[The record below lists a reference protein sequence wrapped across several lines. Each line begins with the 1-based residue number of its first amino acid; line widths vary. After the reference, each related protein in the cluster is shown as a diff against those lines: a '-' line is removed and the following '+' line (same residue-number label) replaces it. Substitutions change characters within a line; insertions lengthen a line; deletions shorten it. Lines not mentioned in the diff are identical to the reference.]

1 MASHPLPL
9 QGGRGWGDW
18 SPTHPLPLQKRNA
31 AGETRHGKRS
41 LSRNLS
47 PTSVGQAGGRPSR
60 PGPRE
65 GPARIS
71 PAALWKECRAQW
83 IPMPVLQQ
91 WLGDRSWPTWT
102 RGTGVGSSSG
112 TGTGRRT
119 WRLWTGSGSWSPR
132 GWTSPP
138 RWRRSPPSMVSRCA
152 RLPAGGQGSAAPAG
166 EEVSRRRRRPEETP
180 LEPRNTQLLVDAV
193 DRFWAGFRKPA
204 PPAPTNGRKLSRY
217 FRRPQRGRGGR

>member
-65 GPARIS
+65 GPARFS
-71 PAALWKECRAQW
+71 PAPLWKECRAQW
-83 IPMPVLQQ
+83 IPTPVLQQ
-91 WLGDRSWPTWT
+91 WLGDRSLSALAALDETEGWT
-102 RGTGVGSSSG
+102 RFLELAPDDPMAFV
-112 TGTGRRT
+112 
-119 WRLWTGSGSWSPR
+119 
-132 GWTSPP
+132 
-138 RWRRSPPSMVSRCA
+138 A
-152 RLPAGGQGSAAPAG
+152 RPGEAEKGG
-166 EEVSRRRRRPEETP
+166 
-180 LEPRNTQLLVDAV
+180 
-193 DRFWAGFRKPA
+193 K
-204 PPAPTNGRKLSRY
+204 
-217 FRRPQRGRGGR
+217 